1 MKSAIWVAAAT
12 AVSVLAMPATAAL
25 RPSVAAVSKGDVK
38 LAAFRWSEGMNLKS
52 MESGKATSG
61 KGVDGKPKTGHP
73 DDPSRPHP
81 ERVSP

>member
-1 MKSAIWVAAAT
+1 MKSAMWVAAAT

-38 LAAFRWSEGMNLKS
+38 FAAFRGAEGMNLRALEGTKP
-52 MESGKATSG
+52 TSG
-61 KGVDGKPKTGHP
+61 KGIDGKPKNGHP